1 MKEIY
6 GLIKKDALN
15 LGSYK
20 ISIFMML
27 VCVLIIGSIG
37 QNTCT
42 YIPIIMAIMA
52 GMIGLSTFSY
62 DEISKSENYILSLPI
77 SKKELVI
84 EKYIFSIIIAIL
96 GGLIGFLITPI
107 FTNILNNIRPDITLN
122 VDYKV
127 LFITTLC
134 GIFGISL
141 IISIQI
147 PSIYKWGAEK
157 GRIQMFVII
166 FIIII
171 MVAGIVYVL
180 LKTGLNINFVN
191 INNFFNKFGIVI
203 LLTSLIIMYY
213 ISYKISYK
221 IFLKSRK

>member
-20 ISIFMML
+20 MSIFMML

-42 YIPIIMAIMA
+42 YIPIIMATMA

-171 MVAGIVYVL
+171 MVAGIVYLL
-180 LKTGLNINFVN
+180 LKTGLNINLVN

-203 LLTSLIIMYY
+203 LLISLIIMYY

>member
-1 MKEIY
+1 VKEIY

>member
-1 MKEIY
+1 MIK
-6 GLIKKDALN
+6 GLLKKDLYN
-15 LGSYK
+15 LAAYK
-20 ISIFMML
+20 TSMIIM
-27 VCVLIIGSIG
+27 VLFCGIAIIGSRAVTFG
-37 QNTCT
+37 
-42 YIPIIMAIMA
+42 PIIICTMV
-52 GMIGLSTFSY
+52 GMIALSTFNY
-62 DEISKSENYILSLPI
+62 DEIAKSNKYILSLPTNRNEI
-77 SKKELVI
+77 VKAKFILAIASVI
-84 EKYIFSIIIAIL
+84 IGGIIGIIITIIVINIINYIKPEDIINIDYR
-96 GGLIGFLITPI
+96 GLIISTVG
-107 FTNILNNIRPDITLN
+107 
-122 VDYKV
+122 
-127 LFITTLC
+127 
-134 GIFGISL
+134 GMFGIAL
-141 IISIQI
+141 IQSIQI

-180 LKTGLNINFVN
+180 LKTGLNINLVN

>member
-20 ISIFMML
+20 MSIFMML

-42 YIPIIMAIMA
+42 YIPIIMATMA
-52 GMIGLSTFSY
+52 DMIGLSTFSY

-107 FTNILNNIRPDITLN
+107 FTNILNNIRSDITLN

-180 LKTGLNINFVN
+180 LKTGLNINLVN